1 MVLMSVKIMVKNTLI
16 AIIGNGL
23 EETITMKNRIL
34 MEAMIKKG

>member
-16 AIIGNGL
+16 SIIGNGL

-34 MEAMIKKG
+34 MKAMIKKG